1 MMNFIE
7 SILPNA
13 ASIPDEFIEAT
24 IETLYMTLWTAG
36 LGFVLGL
43 GLGVWL
49 VLTQPKGLKAN
60 AAVYGVLDKFVNI
73 FRSIP
78 FVIMIALLV
87 NITRLIAGTSIGT
100 TAAIVPL
107 VVATVPFYARQ
118 IQNAL
123 VEVNP
128 GVIEAAQAMGLST
141 GDIVFRVYLKEALPG
156 IIRVSALSIINV
168 IGLTAMAGTIGGG
181 GLGNLAITRGYN
193 RFQTDVTIIST
204 IIILIIVFIS
214 QAIADR
220 LVKKVEH

>member
-1 MMNFIE
+1 MNFIE

-13 ASIPDEFIEAT
+13 AGIPDEFIEAT
-24 IETLYMTLWTAG
+24 IETLYMSIWTAV
-36 LGFVLGL
+36 LGFILGL
-43 GLGVWL
+43 ALGIWL
-49 VLTQPKGLKAN
+49 VLTQPNGLKAN
-60 AAVYGVLDKFVNI
+60 AAIYGVLDKLVNI

-193 RFQTDVTIIST
+193 RFQTDVTIVST

>member
-1 MMNFIE
+1 MNFIE

-13 ASIPDEFIEAT
+13 ASIPDEFLEAT

-60 AAVYGVLDKFVNI
+60 ATVYGVLDKFVNI

-87 NITRLIAGTSIGT
+87 KITRLIAGTSIGT
-100 TAAIVPL
+100 TAVIVPL

>member
-1 MMNFIE
+1 M
-7 SILPNA
+7 ILTSFFENVQE
-13 ASIPDEFIEAT
+13 IPEEFVTAT
-24 IETLYMTLWTAG
+24 LETLYMTVLTCLIG
-36 LGFVLGL
+36 FTLGIIIGIV
-43 GLGVWL
+43 L
-49 VLTQPKGLKAN
+49 VLTQPGGLKEN
-60 AAVYGVLDKFVNI
+60 GPVYYVLDKIVNI

-78 FVIMIALLV
+78 FVIMMALLV
-87 NITRLIAGTSIGT
+87 GVTRFIVGTSIGT

-107 VVATVPFYARQ
+107 VVATVPFFARQ

-128 GVIEAAQAMGLST
+128 GVIEAAQAMGSST
-141 GDIVFRVYLKEALPG
+141 WDIVSRVYLREALPG

-168 IGLTAMAGTIGGG
+168 IGITAMAGTIGGG

-193 RFQTDVTIIST
+193 RFQGDVTLVST
-204 IIILIIVFIS
+204 LIILIMVFVS

>member
-1 MMNFIE
+1 MNFIE

-13 ASIPDEFIEAT
+13 ASIPDEFLEAT

-193 RFQTDVTIIST
+193 RFQADVTIIST

>member
-1 MMNFIE
+1 MEFLE
-7 SILPNA
+7 TILPHA
-13 ASIPDEFIEAT
+13 ATIPDEFLEAT
-24 IETLYMTLWTAG
+24 LETLYMTVWTAV
-36 LGFVLGL
+36 LGFALGLVLGIL
-43 GLGVWL
+43 L
-49 VLTQPKGLKAN
+49 VLTQPNGLKAN
-60 AAVYGVLDKFVNI
+60 SAIYTVLDKVVNI

-87 NITRLIAGTSIGT
+87 NITRLIVNTSIGT

-118 IQNAL
+118 VQNAL

-128 GVIEAAQAMGLST
+128 GVIEAAQAMGSST
-141 GDIVFRVYLKEALPG
+141 WDIVTRVYLKEALPG

-193 RFQTDVTIIST
+193 RFQTDVTLVST
-204 IIILIIVFIS
+204 LIILIIVFIS

-220 LVKKVEH
+220 WVKKVEH

>member
-1 MMNFIE
+1 
-7 SILPNA
+7 
-13 ASIPDEFIEAT
+13 
-24 IETLYMTLWTAG
+24 MTLWTAG

>member
-1 MMNFIE
+1 MNFIE

-13 ASIPDEFIEAT
+13 ASIPDEFLEAT

-168 IGLTAMAGTIGGG
+168 VGLTAMAGTIGGG

>member
-1 MMNFIE
+1 MNFLE
-7 SILPNA
+7 TLLPNA
-13 ASIPDEFIEAT
+13 IEIPDEFLQAT
-24 IETLYMTLWTAG
+24 LETLYMSIITAV
-36 LGFVLGL
+36 LAFALGL
-43 GLGVWL
+43 GLGIWL
-49 VLTQPKGLKAN
+49 ILTQPNGLKEN
-60 AAVYGVLDKFVNI
+60 AAVYGILDKLVNV

-87 NITRLIAGTSIGT
+87 NLTRAIAGTSIGT

-107 VVATVPFYARQ
+107 VVATIPFYARQ

-128 GVIEAAQAMGLST
+128 GVIEAAQAMGTST
-141 GDIVFRVYLKEALPG
+141 WDIVTRVYLKEALPG

>member
-1 MMNFIE
+1 MNFIE

-13 ASIPDEFIEAT
+13 ASIPDEFLEAT

-60 AAVYGVLDKFVNI
+60 AAVYGILDKFVNI

>member
-1 MMNFIE
+1 MNFIE

-13 ASIPDEFIEAT
+13 AGIPDEFIEAT
-24 IETLYMTLWTAG
+24 IETLYMSIWTAV
-36 LGFVLGL
+36 LGFILGL
-43 GLGVWL
+43 ALGIWL
-49 VLTQPKGLKAN
+49 VLTQPNGLKAN
-60 AAVYGVLDKFVNI
+60 TAIYGVLDKLVNI

-193 RFQTDVTIIST
+193 RFQTDVTIVST

>member
-1 MMNFIE
+1 MNFIE

-13 ASIPDEFIEAT
+13 AGIPDEFIEAT
-24 IETLYMTLWTAG
+24 IETLYMSIWTAV
-36 LGFVLGL
+36 LGFILGL
-43 GLGVWL
+43 ALGIWL
-49 VLTQPKGLKAN
+49 VLTQPNGLKAN
-60 AAVYGVLDKFVNI
+60 TAIYGVLDKLVNI

-118 IQNAL
+118 IQNTL

-193 RFQTDVTIIST
+193 RFQTDVTIVST

>member
-1 MMNFIE
+1 MNFIE
-7 SILPNA
+7 SILPHA

-43 GLGVWL
+43 GLGIWL

-60 AAVYGVLDKFVNI
+60 PVVYGFLDKIVNI

-87 NITRLIAGTSIGT
+87 NVTRLIAGTSIGT

-193 RFQTDVTIIST
+193 RFQTDVTIVST

>member
-1 MMNFIE
+1 MNFIE

-13 ASIPDEFIEAT
+13 ASIPDEFLEAT

-87 NITRLIAGTSIGT
+87 NITRLIAGTLIGT

>member
-1 MMNFIE
+1 MNFIE

-13 ASIPDEFIEAT
+13 ASIPDEFLEAT

-60 AAVYGVLDKFVNI
+60 AAVYGILDKFVNI

-204 IIILIIVFIS
+204 IIILIFVFIS

>member
-1 MMNFIE
+1 MNFIE

-13 ASIPDEFIEAT
+13 ASIPDEFLEAT

-36 LGFVLGL
+36 LGFALGS
-43 GLGVWL
+43 GLGVLL

>member
-60 AAVYGVLDKFVNI
+60 ATVYGVLDKFVNI

-87 NITRLIAGTSIGT
+87 KITRLIAGTSIGT
-100 TAAIVPL
+100 TAVIVPL

>member
-1 MMNFIE
+1 MNFIE

-60 AAVYGVLDKFVNI
+60 ATVYGVLDKFVNI

-87 NITRLIAGTSIGT
+87 KITRLIAGTSIGT
-100 TAAIVPL
+100 TAVIVPL